1 MSYTATNFYTDEL
14 NRLKEK
20 QANAT
25 TILSSNE
32 RISLLNDSYRK
43 RYAKYVEILI
53 VLVVA
58 FALYLGASSIQAMV
72 PAIPPFA
79 VDAIMAILIAVV
91 LYYLVTAFYELYTR
105 NTMNYDELD
114 LPTYDASGVDANSL
128 ALSGNINANSASTGN
143 TCVGQACCPDNFTWN
158 PTENKC
164 KSKNGFTTLEFEPIQ
179 KAYVRVAFDSP
190 SLQRRPM
197 ESNAEAVVDS
207 TSLVFSKF

>member
-1 MSYTATNFYTDEL
+1 MSSYTATNFYNDEL

-32 RISLLNDSYRK
+32 RISMLNDSYRK

-72 PAIPPFA
+72 PAIPQIA
-79 VDAIMAILIAVV
+79 VDATMAILIAVV
-91 LYYLVTAFYELYTR
+91 LIYLINAFYELYTR

-114 LPTYDASGVDANSL
+114 LPAYDASGVDANLL
-128 ALSGNINANSASTGN
+128 ARSGNINANGAATGN
-143 TCVGQACCPDNFTWN
+143 TCVGQACCPEKYTWD

-164 KSKNGFTTLEFEPIQ
+164 KSGFTTLEFEPIQ

-197 ESNAEAVVDS
+197 ETNAEAVIDS